1 MSPESLILAM
11 TAGAEPAM
19 MEPYHKLE
27 VEMKAHLNA
36 VGLID
41 VVAGALF
48 MALAVLVSVGF
59 TLFAPWFYGAPL
71 WRPDDAVV
79 VIAAVALVS
88 ALFLAIGIPSLIA
101 GMGLLKHKRWARV
114 LAIVVAVLALASFP
128 IGTAAGVYTLWV
140 LTHKEAEQLLGAAN

>member
-1 MSPESLILAM
+1 
-11 TAGAEPAM
+11 
-19 MEPYHKLE
+19 
-27 VEMKAHLNA
+27 MKAHLNA

-41 VVAGALF
+41 VVAGAFF
-48 MALAVLVSVGF
+48 MALAVLVSLGF

-101 GMGLLKHKRWARV
+101 GHPGGML
-114 LAIVVAVLALASFP
+114 P
-128 IGTAAGVYTLWV
+128 
-140 LTHKEAEQLLGAAN
+140 LTEKEASSFHSDQLPENLYVADASLLPKSLGNPPILTIIAVAKRISKICQSFVGQLDTERGIP